1 VNVLAEPTANV
12 ALLPLVMDGGTCTV
26 TDAVEVTEAGT
37 VAELVTVRVY
47 VVVDVGETL
56 TGVPL
61 VTAPTPWSTL
71 PVPPLN
77 IAVRV
82 VELPVTI
89 VATPD
94 VKLVIAGAGTTVT
107 RAVLVTA
114 VPAAFV
120 TVSV

>member
-1 VNVLAEPTANV
+1 
-12 ALLPLVMDGGTCTV
+12 M
-26 TDAVEVTEAGT
+26 
-37 VAELVTVRVY
+37 
-47 VVVDVGETL
+47 

-71 PVPPLN
+71 PVPPVKT
-77 IAVRV
+77 AVRV

-89 VATPD
+89 VASPD

-107 RAVLVTA
+107 VVVSVMVAGVVAV
-114 VPAAFV
+114 FV